1 MGLELWLADSPWGSY
16 SVGVSPTKAV
26 IDSEPPSD
34 STDVAWRVP
43 AHTAPVPP
51 QLAGVGRTR
60 STVHARLRDETS
72 ELHQALEQR
81 LALLDPHLELPRY
94 DAVLHAMYGY
104 YAALEP
110 RLVQLSARA
119 LELPFPLLERT
130 PRIGRDLVNLGWRPD
145 QVQRIE
151 PCDVLPALVQVE
163 HLAGCL
169 YVIEGA
175 ALGGRVIARTLHQ
188 RFRFSS
194 ERGCAF
200 FAGDRHGV
208 GTRWQSVLGWLAGL
222 PASGVSADGIVQSAQ
237 ETFGTL
243 TRWLERRGALQ

>member
-1 MGLELWLADSPWGSY
+1 MGLEPWLADSRWGSY

-26 IDSEPPSD
+26 IDSEQPPD
-34 STDVAWRVP
+34 STDGPQR
-43 AHTAPVPP
+43 APTQIALVSP
-51 QLAGVGRTR
+51 QLGGTR
-60 STVHARLRDETS
+60 RIRSSVHARLRDETS

-94 DAVLHAMYGY
+94 EAVLHAMYGY

-119 LELPFPLLERT
+119 LEPPFPLLERT
-130 PRIGRDLVNLGWRPD
+130 PRIERDLVNLGWRPD

-151 PCDVLPALVQVE
+151 PCDVLPTLVQVE

-175 ALGGRVIARTLHQ
+175 ALGGRVIARALYQ
-188 RFRFSS
+188 RFGLSS
-194 ERGCAF
+194 EGGCAF
-200 FAGDRHGV
+200 FAGEPQGL
-208 GTRWQSVLGWLAGL
+208 GARWQSVLGWFEGL
-222 PASGVSADGIVQSAQ
+222 PALGVSADGIVQSAQ

-243 TRWLERRGALQ
+243 TRWLDLRGALQ